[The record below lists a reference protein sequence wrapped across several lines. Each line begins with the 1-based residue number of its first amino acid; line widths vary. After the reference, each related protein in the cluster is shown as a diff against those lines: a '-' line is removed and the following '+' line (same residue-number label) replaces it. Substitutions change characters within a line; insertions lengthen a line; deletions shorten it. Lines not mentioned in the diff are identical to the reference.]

1 MDEPSGLVR
10 LTVASSPAMSDPSGV
25 SIRAGEEDSEAWVV
39 DSEVSV
45 VGWAAG
51 LVEVSAA
58 SGKDDSVEAQQISS
72 RLPTASSSTT

>member
-25 SIRAGEEDSEAWVV
+25 SIRAGEE